1 MFFFPM
7 RGRISCKFLPMHFQI
22 INAIDSIDQTVTVEG
37 WVANKRTSGK
47 IAFLEL
53 RDGSGFVQAVT
64 SNSDVSPEAW
74 AAIESLTLESSV
86 KVTGKIVR
94 HPKQEGVFEL
104 QVSEVH
110 VVQIAEEYPISKK
123 EHGPEFLLDNRHLWI
138 RSRKQWAVLRLRH
151 MVKAGFQEYF
161 NTNGFVEIDTP
172 MFTPTSCEGTTELF
186 EVDYF
191 GQPAFLSQNGQLYL
205 EALAMSFGKVYD
217 LCPNFRAEKSK
228 TRKHL
233 TEFWALNPEMTYVT
247 HDESLQIQEAA
258 IKHMVAYVLEWGHRE
273 LAILERDIEPLRTI
287 AKYPFTQYEYPDAI
301 AELQKRGSNI
311 TYGDD
316 IGAEDEVLL
325 TQDSDVPVIVKNWP
339 KAIKPFYMKTHPEDP
354 ERVLNADILAPRGFG
369 EVVGGSAREDD
380 YETLKAAMEKDNL
393 NMDDFGWYLDLR
405 KYGSVPHAGFG
416 IGIERMV
423 RWVSGIHHV
432 RETSAFPRMLNR
444 LRP

>member
-1 MFFFPM
+1 
-7 RGRISCKFLPMHFQI
+7 MHFKI
-22 INAIDSIDQTVTVEG
+22 IDAIDSIDQEVTVEG
-37 WVANKRTSGK
+37 WLANMRSSGK
-47 IAFLEL
+47 LAFLQL
-53 RDGSGFVQAVT
+53 RDGSGFIQAVA
-64 SNSDVSPEAW
+64 SKNDVGEDNFAV
-74 AAIESLTLESSV
+74 IEKLTMESSV

-94 HPKQEGVFEL
+94 HPKQQGVFEM
-104 QVSEVH
+104 QATH
-110 VVQIAEEYPISKK
+110 VELVGESPEYPISKK
-123 EHGPEFLLDNRHLWI
+123 EHGPEFLLDNRHLWL
-138 RSRKQWAVLRLRH
+138 RSKKQWAVLRLRH

-161 NTNGFVEIDTP
+161 NTTGFVEIDTP

-191 GQPAFLSQNGQLYL
+191 DQPAFLSQNGQLYL

-233 TEFWALNPEMTYVT
+233 TEFWALNPEMTFVT
-247 HDESLQIQEAA
+247 HEESLEVQEAA

-273 LAILERDIEPLRTI
+273 LEILERDVEAMRAI
-287 AKYPFTQYEYPDAI
+287 AKYPFTHHEYPDAI
-301 AELQKRGSNI
+301 KLLQEMGSKI
-311 TYGDD
+311 QYGDD

-325 TQDSDVPVIVKNWP
+325 TKDSDVPVIVKNWP

-354 ERVLNADILAPRGFG
+354 ERVLNADILGPRGFG
-369 EVVGGSAREDD
+369 EIVGGSAREDD

-405 KYGSVPHAGFG
+405 KYGTVPHAGFG

-432 RETSAFPRMLNR
+432 RETSAFPRMINR